1 MLRTKTA
8 KTVTNISKLSP
19 THFVSNFRHQHRCGR
34 QTVEPDKTR
43 EVEVFAKFSESTK
56 IIELGFE

>member
-1 MLRTKTA
+1 MKITRSGLHGPLDHHSL
-8 KTVTNISKLSP
+8 V
-19 THFVSNFRHQHRCGR
+19 G

-56 IIELGFE
+56 IIEPGFESKKSLIGG